1 MSEAPRLCLEARV
14 LVRTGLVLW
23 LVAAAAMVWEVLAS
37 QSFESPL
44 RVGVL
49 PGPVGQLRGYAFG
62 LGAVLLAA
70 AWLWPRLYGEGRG
83 RVALGLLG
91 GGALLHTLALV
102 YAAQQGLHAVQLLD
116 PRSDARWVV
125 MLRAAGHL
133 LVSLVI
139 VDAVRRAFK
148 RL

>member
-14 LVRTGLVLW
+14 LVRAGLVLW
-23 LVAAAAMVWEVLAS
+23 LVAAAAMVWEVLAM

-62 LGAVLLAA
+62 LGAVLLAG

-83 RVALGLLG
+83 RAMLALLT
-91 GGALLHTLALV
+91 GGAALHTLALT
-102 YAAQQGLHAVQLLD
+102 YAAQQGMVAVQVLD
-116 PRSDARWVV
+116 PRTDARWVV
-125 MLRAAGHL
+125 IVRAVGHL
-133 LVSLVI
+133 LVSVALL
-139 VDAVRRAFK
+139 DAARRAFK